1 MDKKKNIIFGIVI
14 GVAVL
19 LLAVIMILL
28 VIEFKNTPP
37 QPYHGD
43 SDDGTF
49 STSFIRA
56 SHEQAKGK
64 NYMISPYSVE
74 IALSMLREGT
84 KGDSFEEINKVAP
97 KRSIKTLSVQN
108 RVNVANAIFIKTKFK
123 NDVRDNYAKV
133 LREEYGADFVYDAFE
148 TPDKINQWVDQE
160 THGMI
165 KKILNQ
171 MDPYFVLGLANAIA
185 FEEDWQIPFECE
197 GTYERQFTPVHGK
210 KYKAAMMNHLYEEGA
225 SYYSDEDAEVVV
237 LPYKMYDYKTG
248 KEVEE
253 DGEQLEFIAILP
265 DDIDSYIK
273 KLDLTKIKIIDE
285 EKKLPADDTFDLF
298 VSLPRFEFDYD
309 FKEFKDTLIEMGI
322 KSVFGTADLSVM
334 LDNHSDAYINEAIH
348 KTYVKVNEKGTK
360 AAAVTY
366 FGVKD
371 NAAIAPDEKK
381 HISVIFDKP
390 FIFMIK
396 DTKTNEI
403 AFFGVVYDVE
413 KWTGKACEE

>member
-133 LREEYGADFVYDAFE
+133 FCLMQVVGHHHN
-148 TPDKINQWVDQE
+148 NQD
-160 THGMI
+160 
-165 KKILNQ
+165 
-171 MDPYFVLGLANAIA
+171 
-185 FEEDWQIPFECE
+185 
-197 GTYERQFTPVHGK
+197 
-210 KYKAAMMNHLYEEGA
+210 
-225 SYYSDEDAEVVV
+225 
-237 LPYKMYDYKTG
+237 
-248 KEVEE
+248 
-253 DGEQLEFIAILP
+253 
-265 DDIDSYIK
+265 
-273 KLDLTKIKIIDE
+273 
-285 EKKLPADDTFDLF
+285 
-298 VSLPRFEFDYD
+298 
-309 FKEFKDTLIEMGI
+309 
-322 KSVFGTADLSVM
+322 
-334 LDNHSDAYINEAIH
+334 
-348 KTYVKVNEKGTK
+348 
-360 AAAVTY
+360 
-366 FGVKD
+366 
-371 NAAIAPDEKK
+371 
-381 HISVIFDKP
+381 
-390 FIFMIK
+390 
-396 DTKTNEI
+396 
-403 AFFGVVYDVE
+403 
-413 KWTGKACEE
+413 